1 VPVDAGY
8 ATLSDNLLVATI
20 LAYAAAMLLYAV
32 EYAFG
37 SRGRIATASTVP
49 AEGVPARSEARVL
62 VGAGGP
68 SGTINPVGIVPAG
81 PRGRSRPLAFG
92 RAAVFLTGVGW
103 AAHVGCLTF
112 RGLAVGRAPWG
123 NMYEFAVA
131 ATLVAV
137 TAYLFLLTRQQVRY
151 LGAFVMLPVVLL
163 LGLAGTVLY
172 VRAAPLVPA
181 LQSYW
186 LWIHVS
192 MITLACGIFMVGF
205 TTSVLYLLCARYE
218 RRTAA
223 GRPVRFPTT
232 LGRRLP
238 AADRLEQTTFR
249 VIAFGFPI
257 LTFAVIAGAI
267 WAEAAW
273 GRYWGWDPKETWA
286 FITWVVYAAYL
297 HARSTAGWR
306 GRGAITIALLGWAAM
321 MFNLFGVNILIS
333 GLHSYAGLS

>member
-1 VPVDAGY
+1 MPVDAGY
-8 ATLSDNLLVATI
+8 AALSDNLLVVTI
-20 LAYAAAMLLYAV
+20 LAYAVAMLLYAV

-37 SRGRIATASTVP
+37 NRGRVAVAASAP
-49 AEGVPARSEARVL
+49 ASREARVL
-62 VGAGGP
+62 VGAGGGP
-68 SGTINPVGIVPAG
+68 STVAAG
-81 PRGRSRPLAFG
+81 PDSVTPGVRRTRTVAFG
-92 RAAVFLTGVGW
+92 RMAVFLTLVGW
-103 AAHVGCLTF
+103 AAHLGCLTF

-137 TAYLFLLTRQQVRY
+137 TAYLVLLWRQPVRY
-151 LGAFVMLPVVLL
+151 LGAFVMVPVVLL

-172 VRAAPLVPA
+172 TRAAPLMPA

-192 MITLACGIFMVGF
+192 MITLACGIFLVGF
-205 TTSVLYLLCARYE
+205 TTSVLYLVRARYE
-218 RRTAA
+218 RRVVASA
-223 GRPVRFPTT
+223 PVRFPTS
-232 LGRRLP
+232 LGVRLP
-238 AADRLEQTTFR
+238 AADRLEQVTFR
-249 VIAFGFPI
+249 VIALGFPI

-286 FITWVVYAAYL
+286 FITWVIYAAYL

-306 GRGAITIALLGWAAM
+306 GRRAIGLALLGWAAM

>member
-1 VPVDAGY
+1 MPVDAAY
-8 ATLSDNLLVATI
+8 AHLSDNLLIATI

-37 SRGRIATASTVP
+37 DRGRVAAAAALTTPDA
-49 AEGVPARSEARVL
+49 ARVL

-68 SGTINPVGIVPAG
+68 AIPPSTGDTPTGGTATDGAVR
-81 PRGRSRPLAFG
+81 PRTAAFG
-92 RAAVFLTGVGW
+92 RMAIFLTVVGW
-103 AAHVGCLTF
+103 IMHLGCLTS

-137 TAYLFLLTRQQVRY
+137 TGYLVLLSRQPVRY

-163 LGLAGTVLY
+163 LGLGGTVLY
-172 VRAAPLVPA
+172 VPAAPLLPA

-192 MITLACGIFMVGF
+192 MITLACGIMLVGF
-205 TTSVLYLLCARYE
+205 ATSVLYLLRARYE
-218 RRTAA
+218 RRTAV
-223 GRPVRFPTT
+223 GRPVHFPTT
-232 LGRRLP
+232 LGVRLP
-238 AADRLEQTTFR
+238 AADRLERLTFR

-286 FITWVVYAAYL
+286 FITWVIYAAYL

-306 GRGAITIALLGWAAM
+306 GRGAIGIALLGWAAM
-321 MFNLFGVNILIS
+321 MFNLFGVNLLIS
-333 GLHSYAGLS
+333 GFHSYSGLS